1 MDGVRI
7 GRIEL
12 KSGLDV
18 RPRFLEFAGGRGNG
32 GGEAMVN
39 RTIGI
44 EVYGVLNV
52 LRGQFK
58 SANAVE
64 VEGGEVMRE
73 WVVRSGLEQHFDVV
87 SEVAV
92 AIEVQRGES
101 TIVME
106 IGGVWIPF
114 KRAGGLSEDLLV
126 MAGFIERGNSANGI
140 ARIRHR

>member
-12 KSGLDV
+12 KSGLDA
-18 RPRFLEFAGGRGNG
+18 RAGLLDFATGRGDG
-32 GGEAMVN
+32 GGEAVVN
-39 RTIGI
+39 RAIGI

-58 SANAVE
+58 SANAME
-64 VEGGEVMRE
+64 VKGGEVMRE

-106 IGGVWIPF
+106 IGGGGIPF
-114 KRAGGLSEDLLV
+114 KRTGSLSEDLLV
-126 MAGFIERGNSANGI
+126 MAGFIERGNSA
-140 ARIRHR
+140 